1 MSRVAEMIPVTR
13 NGCTWKP
20 PPSSRATIVRTTM
33 KSALRGQDKLVNS
46 LGEHCDGGNQQGDR
60 DGHEHDGLAVH
71 HARSSHRGSRPRTGG
86 GRGSPSSSTER
97 GCGVF
102 MVAPTLRLAA
112 RPESPHPQAR

>member
-1 MSRVAEMIPVTR
+1 M
-13 NGCTWKP
+13 
-20 PPSSRATIVRTTM
+20 VRTSGSQ
-33 KSALRGQDKLVNS
+33 SAGERE
-46 LGEHCDGGNQQGDR
+46 LGADREDVTGGRDDSDHQERLHLEAAAFQPGDR

-71 HARSSHRGSRPRTGG
+71 QCMKQPPRKPSRTGG

-102 MVAPTLRLAA
+102 MAAPTLRLAA

>member
-1 MSRVAEMIPVTR
+1 
-13 NGCTWKP
+13 
-20 PPSSRATIVRTTM
+20 M
-33 KSALRGQDKLVNS
+33 KSALRGQDKLLNS
-46 LGEHCDGGNQQGDR
+46 LGEHGDGGHQQSDR

-71 HARSSHRGSRPRTGG
+71 QCMKQPPRKPSRTGG

-102 MVAPTLRLAA
+102 MAAPTLRLAA